1 MPPVDAPAWF
11 GHEDLADA
19 GHRGMA
25 DRLSDEETAEAPA
38 AGRGV
43 HEYVA

>member
-1 MPPVDAPAWF
+1 VPLVDGPAWF

-19 GHRGMA
+19 CDCRMA
-25 DRLSDEETAEAPA
+25 DRLSDEEAAEAPA
-38 AGRGV
+38 ASRGI